1 MKPNELLV
9 IRKAIIAASGQ
20 VLTQCLPQNCYEM
33 DPDDLDDFILTFAT
47 EDYEDWT
54 VDGIWEEIDELTQ
67 AFLNFYKSLSK

>member
-20 VLTQCLPQNCYEM
+20 VLTQCLPHNYYEM
-33 DPDDLDDFILTFAT
+33 DSDDLDDFVLIFAT

-54 VDGIWEEIDELTQ
+54 IDAIWEEIDELAQ
-67 AFLNFYKSLSK
+67 AFLNFYKSLSE